1 MNIVNTIAALYPDRN
16 NRMAS
21 LWRCAI
27 GSLLLAICACFAVAT
42 AQVVP
47 FGPSVLVAHFDDKT
61 NGAPIGTGGAAL
73 GEPVHVPSNLSAIVT
88 QISPGDQVLR
98 LTRTSGTTSARARF
112 ELLDGMEVTEGV
124 VRIRLTLSSLGPYSV
139 LVRESG
145 GSTQSFLTLS
155 LTSAGFFA
163 NDAAGA
169 IPTNP
174 LSLQAGEPH
183 RLELRFDMDAGTH
196 QTTVNGQVLYTDR
209 AHGITARGIGRV
221 IVGHDANNYTHGI
234 DLDSVRVML
243 DGPLP
248 DRILDA
254 HFDEHPLGPI
264 GVGGAEVGEPV
275 FIGQTLTADV
285 VEAGGVGNRALEV
298 EGHSG
303 EESVQAMWWEALDGF
318 EVETGVVEISARI
331 RFDVLDRYVVLVRES
346 SGSVPPFLSLN
357 LDSLGNITATTA
369 GGSGAIGTYAAGVPY
384 RLRLGFDMDAGT
396 VEVALN
402 DDILLP
408 PTPHGVTDHGVG
420 RFIIGANGL
429 SQTGSQF
436 LLDDLVIDTDAA
448 GPVMPPEVFADGFE
462 GENN

>member
-42 AQVVP
+42 AQVEP

-145 GSTQSFLTLS
+145 GATQSFLTLS

-285 VEAGGVGNRALEV
+285 VAVGGVGNRALEV

-303 EESVQAMWWEALDGF
+303 EESVQAMWWEARDGF

-346 SGSVPPFLSLN
+346 SGSVDPFLRLN
-357 LDSLGNITATTA
+357 LDTLGNITATTA

-462 GENN
+462 GGNN